1 MWNILRLEFMEADV
15 DAIVVGFVAGEGLPF
30 SDGFLD
36 GVVGGLEGF
45 CIGALLGGL
54 LHHVAE
60 VGDGS
65 FGRGDATLD
74 AHIVEAGKEC
84 GGFGFCAIR
93 QEEGLVRSVTVSEDA
108 L

>member
-1 MWNILRLEFMEADV
+1 MEADV

-30 SDGFLD
+30 SDCRLD

-60 VGDGS
+60 V
-65 FGRGDATLD
+65 
-74 AHIVEAGKEC
+74 
-84 GGFGFCAIR
+84 
-93 QEEGLVRSVTVSEDA
+93 
-108 L
+108 